1 VVSAS
6 QNTFVFITFVTNKLN
21 MITKIVEKSINEQI
35 KREEHSSRIYLS
47 MASWAERNGFPG
59 AANWLYVQTEEE
71 RIHMLKLVHYLN
83 DRGGT
88 AVIPALDAPD
98 AKFKSLLDVFLQV
111 LKHEEYISESINN
124 LYAVCTKE
132 KDFTTANYLQWY
144 INEQIEEESTV
155 RSILDQIKLAG
166 TEKGGSFMMDKEFA
180 AMATAKRAALAL
192 SGGANA
198 VT

>member
-1 VVSAS
+1 
-6 QNTFVFITFVTNKLN
+6 
-21 MITKIVEKSINEQI
+21 MITKTVEKAINEQI

-59 AANWLYVQTEEE
+59 AANWLYTQTEEE

-88 AVIPALDAPD
+88 AVIPALDAPE
-98 AKFKSLLDVFLQV
+98 AKFKSLLDVFQQV

-144 INEQIEEESTV
+144 INEQIEEERTMHG
-155 RSILDQIKLAG
+155 ILDKMKLAG
-166 TEKGGSFMMDKEFA
+166 NEAGGLFHIDKELSTLA
-180 AMATAKRAALAL
+180 AAKVVATL
-192 SGGANA
+192 
-198 VT
+198 VTE

>member
-1 VVSAS
+1 
-6 QNTFVFITFVTNKLN
+6 
-21 MITKIVEKSINEQI
+21 MITKNVEKSINEQI

-88 AVIPALDAPD
+88 AIISALDAPE
-98 AKFKSLLDVFLQV
+98 AKFKSLPDVFQQV
-111 LKHEEYISESINN
+111 LKHEEYISASINE
-124 LYAVCTKE
+124 LYATCTKE
-132 KDFTTANYLQWY
+132 KDFTTANHLQWY
-144 INEQIEEESTV
+144 ITEQIEEESTV

-166 TEKGGSFMMDKEFA
+166 TDKGGLFMMDKEFA
-180 AMATAKRAALAL
+180 TMATAKRAALAL

-198 VT
+198 VV

>member
-1 VVSAS
+1 MVKLCF
-6 QNTFVFITFVTNKLN
+6 TFEKNSD
-21 MITKIVEKSINEQI
+21 MISKNVEKAINEQI

-47 MASWAERNGFPG
+47 MASWAERNGYPG

-88 AVIPALDAPD
+88 AVIPALEAPE
-98 AKFKSLLDVFLQV
+98 AKFKSLTDVFQQV
-111 LKHEEYISESINN
+111 LKHEEYISASIND
-124 LYAVCTKE
+124 LYATCTKE
-132 KDFTTANYLQWY
+132 KDFTSANYLQWY
-144 INEQIEEESTV
+144 ITEQVEEESTV

-166 TEKGGSFMMDKEFA
+166 GDKGGLFMMDKEFA
-180 AMATAKRAALAL
+180 AMAVAKRADMAV

>member
-1 VVSAS
+1 
-6 QNTFVFITFVTNKLN
+6 
-21 MITKIVEKSINEQI
+21 MITKNVEKAINEQI
-35 KREEHSSRIYLS
+35 KREEHSSRIYLA

-59 AANWLYVQTEEE
+59 AADWLYAQTEEE

-88 AVIPALDAPD
+88 AVIPALEAPES
-98 AKFKSLLDVFLQV
+98 KFKTLVDLFQQV
-111 LKHEEYISESINN
+111 LKHEEYISSSINE
-124 LYAVCTKE
+124 LYAICVKE
-132 KDFTTANYLQWY
+132 KDYTTANYLQWY

-166 TEKGGSFMMDKEFA
+166 PEKGGLFLMDKEFSA
-180 AMATAKRAALAL
+180 LAVAKRTLLAQ

>member
-1 VVSAS
+1 
-6 QNTFVFITFVTNKLN
+6 
-21 MITKIVEKSINEQI
+21 MITKNVEKAINEQI

-47 MASWAERNGFPG
+47 MASWAERNGYPG
-59 AANWLYVQTEEE
+59 AANWLYTQTEEE

-88 AVIPALDAPD
+88 AIIPALEAPG
-98 AKFKSLLDVFLQV
+98 AKFKSLLEVFQNVLQ
-111 LKHEEYISESINN
+111 HEEFISASIND
-124 LYAVCTKE
+124 LYAICTKE
-132 KDFTTANYLQWY
+132 KDYTSANYLQWY
-144 INEQIEEESTV
+144 ITEQIEEESTV

-166 TEKGGSFMMDKEFA
+166 TDGLFFMDKEFA
-180 AMATAKRAALAL
+180 TMATAKRASLAQ

>member
-1 VVSAS
+1 
-6 QNTFVFITFVTNKLN
+6 
-21 MITKIVEKSINEQI
+21 MITKNVEKAINEQI
-35 KREEHSSRIYLS
+35 KREEDSSRIYLA

-59 AANWLYVQTEEE
+59 AANWLYAQTEEE
-71 RIHMLKLVHYLN
+71 RIHMLKLVHYIN

-88 AVIPALDAPD
+88 AVIPELPAPE
-98 AKFKSLLDVFLQV
+98 AKYKSLLDVFQKV
-111 LKHEEYISESINN
+111 LKHEEFISASIND

-144 INEQIEEESTV
+144 ITEQIEEESTV

-166 TEKGGSFMMDKEFA
+166 TDGLFLMDKEFA
-180 AMATAKRAALAL
+180 AKAAAKRASIAQ

-198 VT
+198 IT

>member
-1 VVSAS
+1 
-6 QNTFVFITFVTNKLN
+6 
-21 MITKIVEKSINEQI
+21 MITKNVEKAINEQI
-35 KREEHSSRIYLS
+35 KREEHSSRIYLA
-47 MASWAERNGFPG
+47 MASWAERNGYPG

-88 AVIPALDAPD
+88 AIIPALEAPGG
-98 AKFKSLLDVFLQV
+98 KFKSLSDVFEEV
-111 LKHEEYISESINN
+111 LRHEEYISGSIND
-124 LYAVCTKE
+124 LYAICTKE

-144 INEQIEEESTV
+144 ITEQIEEESTV
-155 RSILDQIKLAG
+155 RSILDQIRLAG
-166 TEKGGSFMMDKEFA
+166 TEKGGLFLMDKEFA
-180 AMATAKRAALAL
+180 AMATAKRAALAQ

>member
-1 VVSAS
+1 
-6 QNTFVFITFVTNKLN
+6 
-21 MITKIVEKSINEQI
+21 MITKTVEKAINEQI

-59 AANWLYVQTEEE
+59 AANWLYAQTEEE
-71 RIHMLKLVHYLN
+71 RIHMLKFVHYLN

-88 AVIPALDAPD
+88 AVIPALDAPVS
-98 AKFKSLLDVFLQV
+98 KFKSLLEVFQQV
-111 LKHEEYISESINN
+111 LKHEEYISESIND
-124 LYAVCTKE
+124 LYAICTKE
-132 KDFTTANYLQWY
+132 KDFTSANYLQWY

-166 TEKGGSFMMDKEFA
+166 TEKGGLFMMDKEFA
-180 AMATAKRAALAL
+180 TMASAKRAALAQ